1 MRDGIG
7 LAGAWRGVSVPQSGT
22 ACGGRPHLSCLLE
35 CAGGAAGR
43 AAAAARE
50 QLNAAVL
57 RQEAAARLAAQAAGG
72 AVVERGRAKA
82 VSRFT
87 RRKKAASGKAASGKG
102 SGKGSGRDSGKVQ
115 TRLKLVPVNG

>member
-1 MRDGIG
+1 M
-7 LAGAWRGVSVPQSGT
+7 SKPESGT
-22 ACGGRPHLSCLLE
+22 ACGGRPHLSCLLD
-35 CAGGAAGR
+35 CAGGAASR

-72 AVVERGRAKA
+72 VVIERGRAKA
-82 VSRFT
+82 VNRFT
-87 RRKKAASGKAASGKG
+87 RRKTAASGKAARGKAASGKAA